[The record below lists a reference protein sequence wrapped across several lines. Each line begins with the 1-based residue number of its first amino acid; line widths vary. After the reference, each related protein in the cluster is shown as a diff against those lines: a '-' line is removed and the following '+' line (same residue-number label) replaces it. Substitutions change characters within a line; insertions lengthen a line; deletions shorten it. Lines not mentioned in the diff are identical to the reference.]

1 MMNELTMKIL
11 RVRVS
16 VEVIETRW
24 RKDMEWKRVCLIE
37 RNVCFFLQ
45 WETFVWIERK
55 EYMHGKLG
63 SSLVV
68 STSIHREK
76 QVFSFNFLLWLDK
89 HQNGNKS
96 ENILCMFLSSTYVM
110 DK

>member
-1 MMNELTMKIL
+1 MK
-11 RVRVS
+11 
-16 VEVIETRW
+16 
-24 RKDMEWKRVCLIE
+24 KRYGVKKGLSNREKCL
-37 RNVCFFLQ
+37 FFWQ
-45 WETFVWIERK
+45 WETFVWIERN